1 MKKLTILATPTI
13 NEKASMSA
21 EDSPHAQRSCL
32 FCNVASEDNEDL
44 GQLLHK
50 GSITVHQN
58 CMVRTEM

>member
-1 MKKLTILATPTI
+1 M
-13 NEKASMSA
+13 

-32 FCNVASEDNEDL
+32 FCNVGNEDNEDL